1 MSLSVDVVRVR
12 RAFMSL
18 RRVALRFFGT
28 AMLDLSCSSVA
39 GMNLSHAIRD
49 VFDRGK
55 DKSALGCYLLR

>member
-1 MSLSVDVVRVR
+1 MSLSVDVVCVR

-39 GMNLSHAIRD
+39 ESNQSRAIRD
-49 VFDRGK
+49 VFDIGK
-55 DKSALGCYLLR
+55 DKTALGCYLLR